1 MAQAKI
7 QSIIEH
13 LDYDMKRALE
23 EAVSRALLDTD
34 IDRNELYRE
43 FCWAVGRKASTW
55 VHVHDH
61 DVKKRCTACGK
72 DA

>member
-1 MAQAKI
+1 MAQVKI
-7 QSIIEH
+7 QSLVEH

-23 EAVSRALLDTD
+23 DAVSRALPHAN

-43 FCWAVGRKASTW
+43 FCRAVGRKASIW
-55 VHVHDH
+55 VNVSDH
-61 DVKKRCTACGK
+61 DVKKRCTTCGE

>member
-1 MAQAKI
+1 MAQVKI

-23 EAVSRALLDTD
+23 DAVSRALPDTN

-43 FCWAVGRKASTW
+43 FYRAVGRKASTW
-55 VHVHDH
+55 VNVPDH

>member
-1 MAQAKI
+1 MAQVKI

-23 EAVSRALLDTD
+23 DELFHVLPNAHLDG
-34 IDRNELYRE
+34 NQLYRE
-43 FCWAVGRKASTW
+43 FIRAVGRKASTW
-55 VHVHDH
+55 VNVPDH
-61 DVKKRCTACGK
+61 DVKKRCTACGT